1 MWSPKGGSV
10 LALALSD
17 VDATN
22 QSYYGEQKLYYLAAD
37 GKKDCA
43 VELPKSGPIHDVQ
56 WSPRGDYFVVV
67 AGFMPA
73 KAILFSHTCV
83 PKFDL
88 GKCILEGSGRW
99 AFTSADQETSIQP
112 SAHSSTKTNP
122 AGSGPYSLVRWNP
135 FGRYFV
141 LAGFGNL
148 PGDLAFYEVAQK
160 SGNCKRIG
168 ATR

>member
-1 MWSPKGGSV
+1 MPAFVVTNVAVHLPRVFTEDAICFKKSVSFSAHFVSHSGAALTQYVIKIPLSSSPPPRHSQSNSAQLMWSPKGGAV

-17 VDATN
+17 VDATH

-88 GKCILEGSGRW
+88 GK
-99 AFTSADQETSIQP
+99 
-112 SAHSSTKTNP
+112 
-122 AGSGPYSLVRWNP
+122 
-135 FGRYFV
+135 
-141 LAGFGNL
+141 
-148 PGDLAFYEVAQK
+148 
-160 SGNCKRIG
+160 
-168 ATR
+168 